1 MFAVIHM
8 YLKKCNHHAK
18 IVNILSGSVNMSDI
32 KKDSTTANQLDSRH
46 NFALVGL
53 LMALFSFCLS
63 VTTPWVIDEFSPPSK
78 IENVAIDKSVSI
90 ANSVLVY
97 LLGGASEN
105 EENVSEDS
113 YVDDIVENKPEKHW
127 TDYLSLIVIVIAL
140 GGIINGV
147 LGFMRESTRVM
158 GGIAIFFG
166 ISAIVA
172 QYMIIMFAMLIFI
185 ILIVGILNSFG
196 VSF

>member
-1 MFAVIHM
+1 
-8 YLKKCNHHAK
+8 
-18 IVNILSGSVNMSDI
+18 MSDI
-32 KKDSTTANQLDSRH
+32 KKDSTTADQLDSRH

-63 VTTPWVIDEFSPPSK
+63 VTTPWVIDEFSPPPK
-78 IENVAIDKSVSI
+78 IEDVAIDKSVSI

-97 LLGGASEN
+97 LLGEASET
-105 EENVSEDS
+105 EENVSEYSD
-113 YVDDIVENKPEKHW
+113 VDDIVENKPEKHW

-147 LGFMRESTRVM
+147 LGFMRESTRVI

-172 QYMIIMFAMLIFI
+172 QYMMIMFAMLIFI